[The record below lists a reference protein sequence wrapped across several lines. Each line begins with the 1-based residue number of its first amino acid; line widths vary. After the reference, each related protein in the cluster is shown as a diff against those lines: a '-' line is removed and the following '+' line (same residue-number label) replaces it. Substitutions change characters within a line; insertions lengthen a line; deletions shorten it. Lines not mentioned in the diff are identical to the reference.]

1 MTISCKSLLLALL
14 LLSLRAAAQP
24 PAVSGNQLGF
34 YPNAPKTIV
43 VTGGKSDRFY
53 VVSLPDN
60 KQVIEGK
67 LTEPKQSS
75 NSKLVCQRA
84 DITAL
89 STAGNYKLVIP
100 GMDSV
105 AYFSISPTV
114 NREAAIAALKGFYYQ
129 RASMPLERKYA
140 GEWARPEGHPDTT
153 VLIHASAATKERP
166 EGTVISTPG
175 GWYDAGDY
183 NKYIVNSGITMGTL
197 LSAYED
203 FPDYFDSLST
213 NIPESGNGIPDLLDE
228 LLYNLRWMLS
238 MQDPGDGGVYTKCTE
253 ASFCGME
260 MPDKVNVPRYV
271 VQKSTA
277 AALDFTAVMAQAS
290 RVFAKY
296 KKQLPG
302 LSDSCL
308 SAAVKSWSWS
318 GANPSV
324 EYNQDAMNKQF
335 KPAITTGGY
344 GDRSFKDEWY
354 WASVELYIT
363 TGNAVYADAIR
374 KYNGQARNLP
384 GWPNVG
390 MLGGF
395 SLIRFAA
402 KRPLANELSQPVKDT
417 ILRIAG
423 DLVNLATKN
432 AFGTVIGGSKT
443 DFYWGSNSVAANQ
456 GWLLINAFFISG
468 DTSYLHHALSN
479 MDYLLGR
486 NATGYSFITG
496 IGRKSTQHPHHRPSV
511 ADGIAAPVPGLLA
524 GGPNAQAIKQ
534 DKCTYAYTEPETMYT
549 DESCSYASNEIAIN
563 WNAPLVYLAAA
574 LEALMATR
582 GQ

>member
-1 MTISCKSLLLALL
+1 MTISFRSTLLIVMM
-14 LLSLRAAAQP
+14 LSLRAVAQP
-24 PAVSGNQLGF
+24 PSVSCNQLGF
-34 YPNAPKTIV
+34 YPNAPKTII

-53 VVSLPDN
+53 VVSVPDN

-67 LTEPKQSS
+67 LTEPMASS
-75 NSKLVCQRA
+75 NSGLVCQRA
-84 DITAL
+84 DVAPL
-89 STAGNYKLVIP
+89 SAAGNYKLVVP
-100 GMDSV
+100 GLDSV
-105 AYFSISPTV
+105 AFFSISPAV
-114 NREAAIAALKGFYYQ
+114 NREVAIAALKGFYYQ
-129 RASMPLERKYA
+129 RASMPLEKKYA
-140 GEWARPEGHPDTT
+140 GEWARPEGHPDTA
-153 VLIHASAATKERP
+153 VLVHASAATKERP

-238 MQDPGDGGVYTKCTE
+238 MQDPADGGVYTKCTE

-260 MPDKVNVPRYV
+260 MPDKVTVPRYV

-290 RVFAKY
+290 RVFTKY

-308 SAAVKSWSWS
+308 NAAVRAWSWS
-318 GANPSV
+318 TANPSV

-363 TGNAVYADAIR
+363 TGNGVYADAIR

-384 GWPNVG
+384 AWPNVG

-402 KRPLANELSQPVKDT
+402 KLPLANELSQPVKDT
-417 ILRIAG
+417 VLRIAG
-423 DLVNLATKN
+423 DLVKLAAKN

-443 DFYWGSNSVAANQ
+443 DFTWGSNSLAANQ
-456 GWLLINAFFISG
+456 GWLLINAFFVSG
-468 DTSYLHHALSN
+468 DTSYLYHALSN
-479 MDYLLGR
+479 IDYLLGR
-486 NATGYSFITG
+486 NATGYSFVTG
-496 IGRKSTQHPHHRPSV
+496 IGRRSTQHPHHRLSV

-534 DKCTYAYTEPETMYT
+534 DKCTYSYTEPETMYT

-574 LEALMATR
+574 LEALMAGR
-582 GQ
+582 

>member
-1 MTISCKSLLLALL
+1 MSISYKSILLIPVV
-14 LLSLRAAAQP
+14 LSLQAAAQS
-24 PAVSGNQLGF
+24 PAVLGNQLGF
-34 YPNAPKTIV
+34 YPGAPKKMI
-43 VTGGKSDRFY
+43 VTGGKSERFY
-53 VVSLPDN
+53 IISLPSDQ
-60 KQVIEGK
+60 KVLEGK
-67 LTEPKQSS
+67 LSESRPSG
-75 NSKLVCQRA
+75 NSRLICQQA
-84 DITAL
+84 VFTAL
-89 STAGNYKLVIP
+89 SLPGNYKIVVP
-100 GMDSV
+100 GIDS
-105 AYFSISPTV
+105 AAFFSISPGV
-114 NREAAIAALKGFYYQ
+114 HREAAIAALKGFYYQ
-129 RASMPLERKYA
+129 RASMPLEPAYA

-153 VLIHASAATKERP
+153 VFIHASAATKERP
-166 EGTVISTPG
+166 EGSVISTPG

-213 NIPESGNGIPDLLDE
+213 NIPESNNNVPDILDE

-238 MQDPGDGGVYTKCTE
+238 MQDPSDGGIYTKCTE
-253 ASFCGME
+253 AAFCGME
-260 MPDKVNVPRYV
+260 MPDKINVPRYV

-296 KKQLPG
+296 KKELPG

-308 SAAVKSWSWS
+308 AAAVKAWSWS
-318 GANPSV
+318 TANPAV

-335 KPAITTGGY
+335 SPTITTGGY

-363 TGNAVYADAIR
+363 TGNAVYADTIR

-402 KRPLANELSQPVKDT
+402 KRPLVKELSQPVKDA
-417 ILRIAG
+417 ILHIAH
-423 DLVNLATKN
+423 DLVRVAGKN
-432 AFGTVIGGSKT
+432 AFGTVIGGSKN
-443 DFYWGSNSVAANQ
+443 DFFWGSNALAANQ
-456 GWLLINAFFISG
+456 GWLLVNAFFVSG
-468 DTSYLHHALSN
+468 DTSFLHHALSN

-486 NATGYSFITG
+486 NATGYSFLTG
-496 IGRKSTQHPHHRPSV
+496 IGRNSTQHPHHRPSV

-524 GGPNAQAIKQ
+524 GGPNAQAVKQ
-534 DKCTYAYTEPETMYT
+534 DKCTYAYTDPETMYT
-549 DESCSYASNEIAIN
+549 DDACSYASNEIAIN
-563 WNAPLVYLAAA
+563 WNAPFVYLAAA
-574 LEALMATR
+574 LEALMMAR
-582 GQ
+582 